1 LKFEK
6 KRENQAGIGA
16 QAPIPDLHLPTAD
29 LTMLTR
35 RAKLLRTVRHFFDT
49 RDFIEV
55 DTPILS
61 ADTVVDR
68 HLEPFTVDVSGS
80 TFFLQTSPEF
90 AMKRLLA
97 AGMTAIYQ
105 ITHAFRRDEFGQRH
119 NPEFTMIEWYRVG
132 DTYPSGMDL
141 LAELAEATLNRGPTE
156 RLTYAEA
163 FDRHIGI
170 DPHTADAARL
180 LSAIDEQKI
189 DAEGLD
195 PTDRDGLL
203 DLLLTHRIEPHLG
216 VARPTI
222 LYDYPASQS
231 ALAKVRDDGPE
242 NPPVA
247 ERFELYVDSIELANG
262 YHELTD
268 PAELRRRNAAVND
281 QRAADGHARLPE
293 ESRLLS
299 AMDAGLP
306 ESVGVALGFDRLL
319 MAATGAKRLS
329 QVIPFPFDRA

>member
-1 LKFEK
+1 
-6 KRENQAGIGA
+6 
-16 QAPIPDLHLPTAD
+16 
-29 LTMLTR
+29 MLAR
-35 RAKLLRTVRHFFDT
+35 RAELLRTIRHFFDS
-49 RDFIEV
+49 RDFLEV

-97 AGMTAIYQ
+97 AGMKAIYQ
-105 ITHAFRRDEFGQRH
+105 ITHVFRQAERGQRH
-119 NPEFTMIEWYRVG
+119 NPEFMMLEWYRVG
-132 DTYPSGMDL
+132 DTYQSGMDL
-141 LAELAEATLNRGPTE
+141 LAELAEATLDRGPAE

-163 FDRHIGI
+163 FERHVSIN
-170 DPHTADAARL
+170 PHTADADCL
-180 LSAIDEQKI
+180 LRAIDQQKI
-189 DAEGLD
+189 DAAGFD
-195 PTDRDGLL
+195 PADRDGLL

-216 VARPTI
+216 VSRPTI

-231 ALAKVRDDGPE
+231 ALAKIRDDGPG

-247 ERFELYVDSIELANG
+247 ERFELYVDSLELANG

-293 ESRLLS
+293 ESRLLA

-319 MAATGAKRLS
+319 MAITGATQIDHVL
-329 QVIPFPFDRA
+329 PFPIDRA